1 LKLTHEDYDQLT
13 VVAIRGELHAEACDT
28 FRDEMSQRLEQ
39 DVRDFVLNLSETESI
54 DSQGLEALLWL
65 QDCCA
70 EQLGQVRLAHA
81 SPSFREVLR
90 VTRLAGRLDCHE
102 DVDAAITSLR

>member
-1 LKLTHEDYDQLT
+1 M
-13 VVAIRGELHAEACDT
+13 VAIRGDLNAEECDT
-28 FRDEMSQRLEQ
+28 FRDEMSSRLEK
-39 DVRDFVLNLSETESI
+39 DVRDFVLNLEETESI

-70 EQLGQVRLAHA
+70 ERLGQVRLAHA
-81 SPSFREVLR
+81 SPSLLEVLR

>member
-1 LKLTHEDYDQLT
+1 MKLTHEDYDQVS
-13 VVAIRGELHAEACDT
+13 VVAIRGELHAEECDT
-28 FRDEMSQRLEQ
+28 FREEMNKRLEQ
-39 DVRDFVLNLSETESI
+39 DVRDFVLNLAETESI

-65 QDCCA
+65 QDRCA

-81 SPSFREVLR
+81 SPSVREVLR
-90 VTRLAGRLDCHE
+90 VTRLAGRLDCHD